1 MKTIRTDLAQ
11 DTVKTPPRVGA
22 HWSLERTRD
31 RSADAHIREPLV
43 RFRHAD
49 VGIRAPVW
57 GAIEWRTCSPFAP
70 RPAPFPEIAP
80 RRQSFARGFTL
91 IELLVVIAIIAIL
104 AGMLLPALAKAKE
117 KAHRIGC
124 QNNTRQVMICAQ
136 LYSDDHPGYYYNTA
150 SIGSDEAPLSY
161 FPSYIS
167 TVKTFV
173 CPSTRNVVREN
184 VKDRTGKIL
193 DLETTSHGDRLYN
206 KGGHSYEFFGIFER
220 ENLNGVRKNPTTT
233 AFAPTKVVIVLDA
246 DDGLEHIPDDAN
258 NSPDPI
264 NNHGAKG
271 WNWGFA
277 DGHAE
282 WVTAKRTSD
291 ALHESWMTTGV
302 GTKPYGERR

>member
-1 MKTIRTDLAQ
+1 MRMKTIQTDLAL
-11 DTVKTPPRVGA
+11 DTVRTPSRVLA
-22 HWSLERTRD
+22 NWEHEHARD
-31 RSADAHIREPLV
+31 RSADAYIREPLV

-49 VGIRAPVW
+49 VGIRAPVERIKKNVLSLVGCLETMNRCPW
-57 GAIEWRTCSPFAP
+57 FVVPASAGETFDQSDAPELWKPCRLKAGLQTRSFIERGTPSTLPET
-70 RPAPFPEIAP
+70 PA
-80 RRQSFARGFTL
+80 RQSHARGFTL

-104 AGMLLPALAKAKE
+104 AGMLLPALSKAKE

-233 AFAPTKVVIVLDA
+233 AFAPTKVVIEIGRA
-246 DDGLEHIPDDAN
+246 
-258 NSPDPI
+258 
-264 NNHGAKG
+264 
-271 WNWGFA
+271 
-277 DGHAE
+277 
-282 WVTAKRTSD
+282 
-291 ALHESWMTTGV
+291 
-302 GTKPYGERR
+302 